1 VILIPK
7 VTPFDITVK
16 KNKHTIMMTYGY
28 YNYDEM
34 MNLTDIKQQ
43 LYLRFD
49 YLTRQLNKTYI
60 VPVPKDDKL
69 IALRKEIQKML
80 YLKRFDNDNNKVEVF
95 EKELKRR
102 LARIESGDFKSS
114 NKGYNDSIVE
124 AVKIELQ
131 SLLAHIVK

>member
-1 VILIPK
+1 
-7 VTPFDITVK
+7 
-16 KNKHTIMMTYGY
+16 MTYGY